1 MRMAKKLKIDF
12 VYVTFEC
19 FTQAT
24 FSAIIPRSNEG
35 KENFYGL
42 VLEFEFAVE

>member
-1 MRMAKKLKIDF
+1 MAKKLKIDF
-12 VYVTFEC
+12 VHVSSKC

-24 FSAIIPRSNEG
+24 FSAIIRQSDEE